1 MRFFIRTVVLIICV
15 QSAFDGTAIGQ
26 LTSLPRGG
34 NKRAT
39 VSEEIGI
46 TDVII
51 RYSRPGVKK
60 REGHIWG
67 ELIPTGF
74 SQLGY
79 GFKNPTPWRAGAN
92 ENTTIEFT
100 TDVKVEGR
108 ILSAGKYGFFVA
120 YDPNECTLIFSKN
133 STSWGNFFYDSTE
146 DALRVKV
153 KPGKTDKSVEWLKYE
168 FTDQTSSSATIQLQW
183 EKVTIPFRVDV
194 DVIKMQLASF
204 RKELRGGV
212 ALPGY
217 WQPWN
222 EAASYCLANHT
233 NLEEALLWA
242 DSATSSIFGGTR
254 NFETWQTKAA
264 ILDSLGRKAEG
275 AEAMKRAMSYVD
287 DLQGYVYGCTLV
299 NAKRPQEAFEI
310 FKMIYDKFPNS
321 LFTNIGMATG
331 YSALGDYKT
340 ALTWALKALP
350 LAKGGNKILIE
361 GNIRDLQNGKDMN
374 N

>member
-1 MRFFIRTVVLIICV
+1 
-15 QSAFDGTAIGQ
+15 
-26 LTSLPRGG
+26 
-34 NKRAT
+34 
-39 VSEEIGI
+39 
-46 TDVII
+46 
-51 RYSRPGVKK
+51 
-60 REGHIWG
+60 
-67 ELIPTGF
+67 
-74 SQLGY
+74 
-79 GFKNPTPWRAGAN
+79 
-92 ENTTIEFT
+92 
-100 TDVKVEGR
+100 
-108 ILSAGKYGFFVA
+108 
-120 YDPNECTLIFSKN
+120 
-133 STSWGNFFYDSTE
+133 
-146 DALRVKV
+146 
-153 KPGKTDKSVEWLKYE
+153 
-168 FTDQTSSSATIQLQW
+168 
-183 EKVTIPFRVDV
+183 
-194 DVIKMQLASF
+194 MQLASF

-275 AEAMKRAMSYVD
+275 EEAMKRAMSYVD